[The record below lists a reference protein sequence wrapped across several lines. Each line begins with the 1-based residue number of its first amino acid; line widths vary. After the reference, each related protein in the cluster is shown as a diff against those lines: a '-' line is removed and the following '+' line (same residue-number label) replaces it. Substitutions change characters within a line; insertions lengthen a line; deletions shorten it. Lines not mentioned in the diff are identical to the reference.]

1 MFKSLNGPAPSYL
14 QNRFIPCHTEVA
26 KLISSFLQKPRT
38 DTATEVSF
46 IAVSRS
52 CLFTAKMKGR
62 ISSFSQFKRDIN
74 RLASVANKRQSLG
87 TFSSDDEHVNV
98 NYRKLENEP

>member
-14 QNRFIPCHTEVA
+14 QNRSIPCHTEVA
-26 KLISSFLQKPRT
+26 KLISSFFPKPRT
-38 DTATEVSF
+38 DSASEVSF

-62 ISSFSQFKRDIN
+62 ITSFRQFKRDIN
-74 RLASVANKRQSLG
+74 RLASVASKGQS
-87 TFSSDDEHVNV
+87 F
-98 NYRKLENEP
+98 